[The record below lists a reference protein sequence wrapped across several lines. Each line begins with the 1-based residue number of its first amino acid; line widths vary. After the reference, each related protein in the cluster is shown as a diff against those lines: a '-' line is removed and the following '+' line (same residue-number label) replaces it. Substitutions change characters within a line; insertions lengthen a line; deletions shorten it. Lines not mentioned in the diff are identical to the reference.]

1 VSLFYWDDIVPVAMQ
16 DQHGAIYFLRS
27 FRYVDLFQIVQQGN
41 VNTSSMVE
49 GIACFTPLLNL
60 RRCQQPARE
69 TLRVHRRCYCH
80 NRRDICVLGGEK

>member
-1 VSLFYWDDIVPVAMQ
+1 MSLFYWDDIVPVPMQ

-41 VNTSSMVE
+41 VNTLSMVK

-60 RRCQQPARE
+60 RRRQQPARE
-69 TLRVHRRCYCH
+69 TFRVHRRCYCH
-80 NRRDICVLGGEK
+80 DGCNARMLGCEQ